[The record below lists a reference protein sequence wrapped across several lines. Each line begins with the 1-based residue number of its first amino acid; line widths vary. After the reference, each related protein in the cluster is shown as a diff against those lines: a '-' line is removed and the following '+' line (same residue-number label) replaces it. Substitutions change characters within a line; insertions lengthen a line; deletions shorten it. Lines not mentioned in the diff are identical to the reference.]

1 VLAVIEWLVYRDC
14 AAADLLKRS
23 STLEPTPRR
32 NGFELGTYWRAE
44 PGTKGMLPYGT
55 LGVLAAVI
63 EWLVYLAC
71 AVDCRR
77 AHTMQHT

>member
-14 AAADLLKRS
+14 AAADLLERS
-23 STLEPTPRR
+23 SRLEPTPRR

-55 LGVLAAVI
+55 LGVLAVI

-71 AVDCRR
+71 AVDCRA